1 MTRKPTSTMLLPL
14 PRKSYDLLHIGTN
27 AKDERLSVNYAQRA
41 AHMHVIGRTGSGKSR
56 FLAGLL
62 KQDIIANRGLCL
74 LDPHGE
80 LVEYLLSWMTWDSIG
95 KLVAE
100 TKPIRLIT
108 LDDPTTTF
116 CFNPLAINH
125 PEEAHGASSI
135 VVDAFTKIY
144 GGDNPTDTP
153 LIKDVMGVICKVLA
167 LQGLPLAAAES
178 FLDISQIEVRHMI
191 ADNTPDPYLRARAMQ
206 FAEMNAREYR
216 EAVESTTRRFN
227 SFFEIPLFRR
237 IFSSTENTIDFRSA
251 IENGDMLLF
260 DLRKRSKR
268 FGDLERNAFGQFI
281 VNYITATVQERDT
294 LPKPRPFNLYIDEVQ
309 NFVSPDIGN
318 VLEECRKY
326 GLFLTLA
333 HQHLQQL
340 LDAGEGIYHGVMSCS
355 LLKTVFQTTFHDAH
369 ILCDELFAD
378 EIDFEKVKE
387 SLTAPQVI
395 GHRLRT
401 LQGGSRGE
409 TTGTNEVEALTET
422 DTRARGLTNST
433 GRGGGSTSGAGSV
446 ASEGMVSG
454 IDSGFLSSGAGDA
467 LSMNTGSGLSN
478 FDANSESWQE
488 MQGETDMEGK
498 ALGRGTAKG
507 RSEQSSWSENWS
519 QTLEP
524 IIKMVASQT
533 HGLEEQRYAL
543 ARRISTL
550 PQRTAYFGI
559 AGRGIMKIQ
568 SLPNPDM
575 PAMPLAQA
583 KLVQKLTQNTPFV
596 IPVEA
601 GETAAQ
607 NLRLQLG
614 LAVPEVESDDD
625 ELPEL

>member
-1 MTRKPTSTMLLPL
+1 MLLPL
-14 PRKSYDLLHIGTN
+14 PRKSDDLLHIGTN
-27 AKDERLSVNYAQRA
+27 AKNERLSVNYAQRA

-95 KLVAE
+95 KLVAD

-108 LDDPTTTF
+108 LDDPGTTF
-116 CFNPLAINH
+116 CFNPLAIDH
-125 PEEAHGASSI
+125 PEEAHGAASI

-191 ADNTPDPYLRARAMQ
+191 ADNTPDPYLRARALQ
-206 FAEMNAREYR
+206 FAEMNARDYR
-216 EAVESTTRRFN
+216 DAVESTTRRFN

-237 IFSSTENTIDFRSA
+237 IFSSTENTIDFRGA

-281 VNYITATVQERDT
+281 VNYITATVQERET
-294 LPKPRPFNLYIDEVQ
+294 LPKPRPFNLYVDEVQ

-355 LLKTVFQTTFHDAH
+355 LLKAVFQTTFHDAH
-369 ILCDELFAD
+369 ILCDELFAH
-378 EIDFEKVKE
+378 EIDFEKVKD
-387 SLTAPQVI
+387 SITSPQVI
-395 GHRLRT
+395 GHRLRR

-409 TTGTNEVEALTET
+409 TFGTNEVDIESETES
-422 DTRARGLTNST
+422 RARGQINSS
-433 GRGGGSTSGAGSV
+433 GRGGGSTSGVGTV
-446 ASEGMVSG
+446 ANEGMVTG
-454 IDSGFLSSGAGDA
+454 VDGGFLSDGASDP
-467 LSMNTGSGLSN
+467 LSMSSGSGLSN
-478 FDANSESWQE
+478 FDASSENWNESF
-488 MQGETDMEGK
+488 GETDMEGR
-498 ALGRGTAKG
+498 ALGRGRAKG
-507 RSEQSSWSENWS
+507 TSEQTSWSDSWSEA
-519 QTLEP
+519 LEP
-524 IIKMVASQT
+524 IIKMVATQT
-533 HGLEEQRYAL
+533 YSLEEQRYAL
-543 ARRISTL
+543 ARRISTQ
-550 PQRTAYFGI
+550 PGRSAYFGI
-559 AGRGIMKIQ
+559 AGRGIAHIK

-575 PAMPLAQA
+575 PHMPLAQA
-583 KLVQKLTQNTPFV
+583 KLVERLTQNTPYV
-596 IPVEA
+596 IPSEV
-601 GETAAQ
+601 GDRVAQ
-607 NLRLQLG
+607 DLRLKLG
-614 LAVPEVESDDD
+614 LEIAEIEGGDD

>member
-1 MTRKPTSTMLLPL
+1 MLPLL
-14 PRKSYDLLHIGTN
+14 PRKPDDLLHIGTN
-27 AKDERLSVNYAQRA
+27 AKDERISISYAQRA
-41 AHMHVIGRTGSGKSR
+41 AHMHVIGKTGSGKSR

-62 KQDIIANRGLCL
+62 KQDMIANRGLCL

-80 LVEYLLSWMTWDSIG
+80 LVEYLLSWMTWDSVG

-100 TKPIRLIT
+100 TKPIRLVT
-108 LDDPTTTF
+108 LDDPDTTF
-116 CFNPLAINH
+116 CFNPLAIDH
-125 PEEAHGASSI
+125 PEEAHGAASI

-237 IFSSTENTIDFRSA
+237 IFSSTENTINFRDA
-251 IENGDMLLF
+251 IEGGDMLLF

-281 VNYITATVQERDT
+281 VNYITATVQERET

-355 LLKTVFQTTFHDAH
+355 LLKAVFQTTFHDAH
-369 ILCDELFAD
+369 ILCDELFAH

-387 SLTAPQVI
+387 SITSPQVV
-395 GHRLRT
+395 GHRLR
-401 LQGGSRGE
+401 LLKAGGQ
-409 TTGTNEVEALTET
+409 TQAIGTNEVDIESETESS
-422 DTRARGLTNST
+422 ARGLINSS
-433 GRGGGSTSGAGSV
+433 GRGGGNMSGGGVVSN
-446 ASEGMVSG
+446 EGMVSG
-454 IDSGFLSSGAGDA
+454 VDEGFLSSGAGDP
-467 LSMNTGSGLSN
+467 LSMNTGSGLTN
-478 FDANSESWQE
+478 FDASSENWNESF
-488 MQGETDMEGK
+488 GETDLEGRAQGRGK
-498 ALGRGTAKG
+498 AKG
-507 RSEQSSWSENWS
+507 SSEQTSWSDNWS
-519 QTLEP
+519 EALEP
-524 IIKMVASQT
+524 IIKMVATQT
-533 HGLEEQRYAL
+533 YSLEEQRYNL

-550 PQRTAYFGI
+550 PQRAAYFGV
-559 AGRGIMKIQ
+559 AGRGVAQIK
-568 SLPNPDM
+568 SLANPDM
-575 PAMPLAQA
+575 PAMPLAQK
-583 KLVQKLTQNTPFV
+583 KLVSALRHNTPFV
-596 IPVEA
+596 VSSEV
-601 GETAAQ
+601 GNRVAQ
-607 NLRLQLG
+607 DLRIRLG
-614 LAVPEVESDDD
+614 LEIAEIEGGDD